1 MEPKLYKI
9 PFASDASFLYKKVE
23 CDYFN
28 DPWHFHKE
36 YELVMINKS
45 RGMKFIGDNVSHFEE
60 GDLTLIGSN
69 IPHLLRNGEEFYSN
83 EKRPGSASS
92 IYIHF
97 TKDFLGNHFF
107 DIPEMKQVH
116 RLL

>member
-1 MEPKLYKI
+1 MKPTLTKI
-9 PFASDASFLYKKVE
+9 PFSTDASFLYKRLD
-23 CDYFN
+23 CDYFI

-36 YELVMINKS
+36 YELLMINKS
-45 RGMKFIGDNVSHFEE
+45 RGTRFIGDNVSHFEE

-69 IPHLLRNGEEFYSN
+69 IPHLLRNDEEFYSKKKTP
-83 EKRPGSASS
+83 EGASS

-97 TKDFLGNHFF
+97 TKDFLGNQFF
-107 DIPEMKQVH
+107 EIPEMKLVQ